1 MADFVKSKT
10 RMNLSPGDS
19 VRVAREILG
28 WSQNELAKKYKI
40 PQSTISGIESDRIAL
55 GVERAKKLALALGV
69 HPAVLLFRIGRSE
82 SLRSPDRGYSGN
94 RI

>member
-19 VRVAREILG
+19 IRVAREILG
-28 WSQNELAKKYKI
+28 WSQNDLAKKCKI

-55 GVERAKKLALALGV
+55 GVERAKKLAVALGV
-69 HPAVLLFRIGRSE
+69 HPAVLLF
-82 SLRSPDRGYSGN
+82 PDWKVGKSSVA
-94 RI
+94 